1 MIEKTILDYLNNTLS
16 VPAYMEVPMKAPGS
30 YVLIE
35 KTGSSEFN
43 HVKEA
48 TLAVQ
53 SIAPTLY
60 EAATLN
66 ETVKAVMDGS
76 ISLAAVARARCNS
89 DYNFTDTTTK
99 SYRYQA
105 VYDITYYD

>member
-16 VPAYMEVPMKAPGS
+16 VPAYMEVPLKAPTS

-43 HVKEA
+43 HIKEA
-48 TLAVQ
+48 TLAIR

-60 EAATLN
+60 EAAMLN
-66 ETVKAVMDGS
+66 ETVKTAMDGS
-76 ISLAAVARARCNS
+76 VSLPEISRARCNS
-89 DYNFTDTTTK
+89 DYNYTDTTTK